1 MYLNLKKDFEG
12 WKWEILETETRN
24 IFFLIYIDILVYVLQ
39 KTFSILLF
47 FRAKLGIL
55 KHSFRNRS
63 F

>member
-12 WKWEILETETRN
+12 WKWEILETGN
-24 IFFLIYIDILVYVLQ
+24 ISFDLDILVYVLQ